1 MAVPAK
7 SASDLKL
14 PGRKAVEAAL
24 GELSKLPLLPYAAQQ
39 AMALASK
46 KDADLAEFTHLL
58 ERDIT
63 LAASVLKL
71 ANSPIFSWG
80 RSIDSIEQ
88 AVIRLGIKECRNLLV
103 AAAMANLY
111 QQAAP
116 TTKAYCAI
124 LWKHCFLTACFTRR
138 LSQELKCDYYGE
150 EFTAGLLH
158 DLGRILLGITMPE
171 LIRSVDRLDFIE
183 GADLLDRERDALGT
197 DHGEFGMRYAQQNA
211 LPLSVIASIGYHHR
225 FEEAKEHHGILGLV
239 ITADHIANHVQRGDP
254 LDRYDIALNPGLAVL
269 AQKWSPER
277 VAWFRG
283 RVPSLI
289 CEVANQDT
297 AAAGST
303 RPNQGPTS
311 RPRSA
316 SPPPE
321 ATKPDAAK
329 SVWKTVSSWF

>member
-1 MAVPAK
+1 MSGPTRNP
-7 SASDLKL
+7 SDLKL
-14 PGRKAVEAAL
+14 PTHKAVEKAL

-46 KDADLAEFTHLL
+46 NDADLGEFTRLL
-58 ERDIT
+58 ERDVT
-63 LAASVLKL
+63 LAVSILKL

-80 RSIDSIEQ
+80 RNIDSIDQ

-111 QQAAP
+111 HQTAP
-116 TTKAYCAI
+116 ATKAYCAI

-158 DLGRILLGITMPE
+158 DLGRILLGITMPDKVR
-171 LIRSVDRLDFIE
+171 IVDRLDFVE
-183 GADLLDRERDALGT
+183 GEDLLDRERDALGT
-197 DHGEFGMRYAQQNA
+197 DHGEFGMTYAQQNK

-239 ITADHIANHVQRGDP
+239 ITADHMANYVQRGDA
-254 LDRYDIALNPGLAVL
+254 LDQYDIALNPGMSVL

-277 VAWFRG
+277 VAWFHG
-283 RVPSLI
+283 RVPTLI
-289 CEVANQDT
+289 SEVANQDAGAAKPAPAPT
-297 AAAGST
+297 A
-303 RPNQGPTS
+303 RPKPA
-311 RPRSA
+311 PVK
-316 SPPPE
+316 PE
-321 ATKPDAAK
+321 AAK
-329 SVWKTVSSWF
+329 SVWKSMSSWF